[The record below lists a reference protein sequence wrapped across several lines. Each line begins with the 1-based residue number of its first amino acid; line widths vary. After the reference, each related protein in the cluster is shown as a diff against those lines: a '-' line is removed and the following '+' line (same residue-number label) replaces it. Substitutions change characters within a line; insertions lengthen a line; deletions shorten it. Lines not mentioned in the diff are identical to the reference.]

1 MRQRPLRVPLSRH
14 LEAILD
20 LLASYNVSS
29 QLNLIEEMIAQG
41 ADRQTVLRLLVLA
54 SICGGGVKAK
64 SLENLKREVL
74 QVDHLI
80 EGSKLPLTLVFP
92 LGLWIRFAPATFESR
107 QFVPPSFATTATPYS
122 YLEVTIHVSPKAAS
136 TST

>member
-1 MRQRPLRVPLSRH
+1 MRQHPLRVPLSPP
-14 LEAILD
+14 LEATVD

-29 QLNLIEEMIAQG
+29 QLNMIEDMIAQG

-74 QVDHLI
+74 QVDH
-80 EGSKLPLTLVFP
+80 PRR
-92 LGLWIRFAPATFESR
+92 RF
-107 QFVPPSFATTATPYS
+107 Q
-122 YLEVTIHVSPKAAS
+122 AS
-136 TST
+136 TYIGLSLRVMDTTCSHSC

>member
-1 MRQRPLRVPLSRH
+1 MRQYPLRVPLSRP
-14 LEAILD
+14 LEATVD

-29 QLNLIEEMIAQG
+29 QLNLIEDMIAQG

-74 QVDHLI
+74 QVDHPHRRFQAPTYI
-80 EGSKLPLTLVFP
+80 
-92 LGLWIRFAPATFESR
+92 GLSLR
-107 QFVPPSFATTATPYS
+107 VMDTTCFHS
-122 YLEVTIHVSPKAAS
+122 C
-136 TST
+136 

>member
-1 MRQRPLRVPLSRH
+1 MRRHPLKIPLSRH
-14 LEAILD
+14 LEATLD

-29 QLNLIEEMIAQG
+29 QLSLIEDMIAQG

-74 QVDHLI
+74 QVDN
-80 EGSKLPLTLVFP
+80 
-92 LGLWIRFAPATFESR
+92 
-107 QFVPPSFATTATPYS
+107 PY
-122 YLEVTIHVSPKAAS
+122 
-136 TST
+136 